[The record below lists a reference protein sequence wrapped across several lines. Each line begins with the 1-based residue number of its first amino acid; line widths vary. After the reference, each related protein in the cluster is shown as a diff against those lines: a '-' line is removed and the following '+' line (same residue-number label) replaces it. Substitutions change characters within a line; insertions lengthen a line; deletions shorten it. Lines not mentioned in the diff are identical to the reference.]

1 MINPAISARML
12 TKSTNYQN
20 FSRISCLIEHD
31 QIINDPRTKSDLLNN
46 HFASKSTVN
55 NPNEEVPLLDPIT
68 DITKGDTLNTST
80 IETARIISLTK
91 KSQFSHCSISG
102 KFLYL
107 ISTPIY
113 FFHFQHFLT
122 II

>member
-1 MINPAISARML
+1 MINPAISARIL
-12 TKSTNYQN
+12 TKSMNYQK

-68 DITKGDTLNTST
+68 DITKGDTLNTSP
-80 IETARIISLTK
+80 IETARIIR
-91 KSQFSHCSISG
+91 
-102 KFLYL
+102 
-107 ISTPIY
+107 
-113 FFHFQHFLT
+113 
-122 II
+122 